1 MNNEYEERGYVTTQI
16 MDENSATAIWH
27 QLLERVRRGDC
38 NYGMPEHENLREGL
52 ENTWNFM
59 NVVPMFFPMSILT
72 PKAEEALGME
82 LVPSYC
88 YARIYMKGSEM
99 VRHVDRDSSVYAC
112 TINLNSSH
120 SGWPIYLEDKNGKD
134 TIEFVGKPG
143 EALFYHGCDMFH
155 WRNKFEGDWHAQLM
169 MFWVEKK
176 EENEP
181 FYWDGINEPVD
192 WLNGK
197 DDFVKQVIN
206 GEKFIYQSETP
217 IN

>member
-1 MNNEYEERGYVTTQI
+1 MNNEYEERGYVITQI

-38 NYGMPEHENLREGL
+38 NYGMPEHEPLREGL
-52 ENTWNFM
+52 DNTWNFM
-59 NVVPMFFPMSILT
+59 NFVPMFFPMSILT
-72 PKAEEALGME
+72 PKAEEVLEME

-143 EALFYHGCDMFH
+143 EALFYHGCDMYH
-155 WRNKFEGDWHAQLM
+155 WRDKFEGDWHAQLM

-176 EENEP
+176 EENEHL
-181 FYWDGINEPVD
+181 YWAGIHEPVN

-217 IN
+217 I